1 MKMTACSN
9 SAGVQADVLPN
20 IIRQNMYRLQEIWKN
35 WHQIFMS
42 RVCVCLGILASLKL
56 LVIKKHSY
64 TYRKMNAHE
73 M

>member
-20 IIRQNMYRLQEIWKN
+20 LIRQNMYRLQEIWKKN
-35 WHQIFMS
+35 DIKFS
-42 RVCVCLGILASLKL
+42 CVNCACLGILPSLKP

-64 TYRKMNAHE
+64 T
-73 M
+73 

>member
-9 SAGVQADVLPN
+9 SAGVRADVLPK

-42 RVCVCLGILASLKL
+42 KLCMCLGILATLKL
-56 LVIKKHSY
+56 LVIKKLLY
-64 TYRKMNAHE
+64 IYRKMNAHG